1 MARIFSISR
10 FSAMGFPVRIAT
22 FAGAL
27 SMAIGSLGMMPSIAS
42 AEHAPD
48 VLVQV
53 VARERVTV
61 ASGIDGRI
69 QRLTVREGDRFRRGQ
84 LLVAFDSSTEQGL
97 LDRSAAALEHA
108 EKNAEAQ
115 QRLYEMGSSS
125 KMEVAAALAERGKA
139 SAEGKI
145 AAAALDRCS
154 IRAPFSGGVSEL
166 MVQQYQTV
174 KKGDPLMRIVNTGN
188 LEIQMFVPS
197 KWLRWLKPGQKFKV
211 HIDELGREYDAQVRN
226 TGTSIDAV
234 SQSVA
239 VFARFVVHSP
249 ELLPGMSGKA
259 VIAPRN

>member
-1 MARIFSISR
+1 MNMSMFREFSHHPALKR
-10 FSAMGFPVRIAT
+10 FAVLFGIVAMNGASAV
-22 FAGAL
+22 L
-27 SMAIGSLGMMPSIAS
+27 SPSAAS
-42 AEHAPD
+42 AERTPD

-53 VARERVTV
+53 VARERVSV
-61 ASGIDGRI
+61 AAGIDGRI

-84 LLVAFDSSTEQGL
+84 LLVAFDSATEQGL
-97 LDRSAAALEHA
+97 LDRSTAALELA
-108 EKNAEAQ
+108 VKNATAQ

-125 KMEVAAALAERGKA
+125 KMEVAAAVAERGKA
-139 SAEGKI
+139 SAERKI
-145 AAAALDRCS
+145 AAAALDKCA

-166 MVQQYQTV
+166 MVQQYQSV

-211 HIDELGREYDAQVRN
+211 HIDELGRDFDAQVRT

-239 VFARFVVHSP
+239 VFARFVAQAP
-249 ELLPGMSGKA
+249 ELLPGMSGRA
-259 VIAPRN
+259 IITPQN